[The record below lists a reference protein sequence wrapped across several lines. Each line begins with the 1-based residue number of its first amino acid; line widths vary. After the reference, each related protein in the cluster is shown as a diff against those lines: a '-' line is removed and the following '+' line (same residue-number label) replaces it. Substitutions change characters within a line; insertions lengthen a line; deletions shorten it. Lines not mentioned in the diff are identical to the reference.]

1 MAAQLRILLCDGKN
15 SLLPKLVKNLYF
27 HPLLNYISKE
37 EDEKYKKEFGH
48 SSLEGMVFQLPALT
62 NFDGKGGSRIIQLF
76 DKTRNRI
83 GNKEWLSQPLFS
95 KEVTIQKLIKSVSD
109 KESVHSD
116 DDYDDTL
123 RMTKSVKLASI
134 EIHPPY
140 IIAIGEYLLEGIN
153 ALLEGT

>member
-15 SLLPKLVKNLYF
+15 SLLPKIVKNLSF

-37 EDEKYKKEFGH
+37 DDDRFKKRFGH
-48 SSLEGMVFQLPALT
+48 SSLDGMVFQLPALT
-62 NFDGKGGSRIIQLF
+62 SFDGKGGSRIMQLF
-76 DKTRNRI
+76 DKTRNRL
-83 GNKEWLSQPLFS
+83 GHQEWLNQPLFS
-95 KEVTIQKLIKSVSD
+95 KQVTIQKLIKSVSD

-116 DDYDDTL
+116 DDYDETL
-123 RMTKSVKLASI
+123 RMTKSVKLANI

-153 ALLEGT
+153 IILKDT